1 MLEGQ
6 TDAQLLRRYVGEGA
20 GDAFTALVQRHLSLA
35 YGVARRHCNDAAL
48 ASEVAQKV
56 FITLAKRAVWLT
68 SHPSLGGWVHQTA
81 LNLAQHELRSER
93 RRRQREQVALQLGT
107 CMKEDESLF
116 ATIMPVLD
124 EALLDLRAG
133 DREILLLRFF
143 GNKTLRETGAALGI
157 TSDTAQKRVAKALD
171 ALSEQFRRRGFRVAG
186 AAALGLAM
194 QQASAHAVPV
204 GLAAGTSQAA
214 LAAGTAKCFGNLTVP
229 LIKLMSIT
237 KLQTAVLCLTVAGIP
252 LGYQWHSVARARQD
266 AQDLNNRL
274 AALRVEVDTNER
286 GGNRAAARVAALKD
300 RLAGNIASHT
310 PANTPPKTPTAYVWD
325 ENSPYVRVPKE
336 IMSRVR
342 FAPFATRTNRDG
354 KNEQYQLPPLQADGS
369 PQPALEA
376 SLGLSDAETQQLRT
390 LCQTEFQ
397 QFQQLVS
404 AHSQVT
410 EGTWGGGN
418 LPTATLNTGA
428 FADDGAQLRDQFQ
441 QQLASLL
448 GPDRA
453 NAFWEQ
459 ASPTLSNLFDD
470 FGANPQKLQ
479 LIDNPN
485 GLELMTATS
494 TGATIGALSQRN
506 GLPLPPEL
514 QAYVSAWT
522 IPSNGQPNGQAN
534 VSVQQQ

>member
-35 YGVARRHCNDAAL
+35 YGVALRHCNDAAL

-157 TSDTAQKRVAKALD
+157 TADTAQKRVAKALD

-186 AAALGLAM
+186 AAALGLAL
-194 QQASAHAVPV
+194 QQVSAHALPA
-204 GLAAGTSQAA
+204 GLAAGTTQAA
-214 LAAGTAKCFGNLTVP
+214 LAAGTAKSLVHLTVP
-229 LIKLMSIT
+229 LIKLMSLT
-237 KLQTAVLCLTVAGIP
+237 KVQIAVLCLTIAGIP
-252 LGYQWHSVARARQD
+252 LGYQWCSVARARQD

-286 GGNRAAARVAALKD
+286 GGNRVAARVAALND
-300 RLAGNIASHT
+300 RLAENIASHT
-310 PANTPPKTPTAYVWD
+310 PSDPPSKTPTAYVWD

-354 KNEQYQLPPLQADGS
+354 KIEQYQLPPLQADGN
-369 PQPALEA
+369 PQSALEA
-376 SLGLSDAETQQLRT
+376 ALGLSEAEAQQLRA

-404 AHSQVT
+404 AHSQTT

-418 LPTATLNTGA
+418 LPTVTLNTTA
-428 FADDGAQLRDQFQ
+428 FANDGAQERDQFQ
-441 QQLASLL
+441 QQLASLI
-448 GPDRA
+448 GPERA
-453 NAFWEQ
+453 DAFWEQ
-459 ASPTLSNLFDD
+459 ASPTLGNLFND
-470 FGANPQKLQ
+470 FGANPRQLE
-479 LIDNPN
+479 LIDNPS
-485 GLELMTATS
+485 GLELMTASS
-494 TGATIGALSQRN
+494 TGSTIGALTQRN

-514 QAYVSAWT
+514 QAYVNVWT
-522 IPSNGQPNGQAN
+522 AAQNAQPNGQAN
-534 VSVQQQ
+534 APAGP

>member
-35 YGVARRHCNDAAL
+35 YGVALRHCNDAAL

-157 TSDTAQKRVAKALD
+157 TADTAQKRVAKALD
-171 ALSEQFRRRGFRVAG
+171 ALSEQFRRRGFRIAG
-186 AAALGLAM
+186 VAALGLAL
-194 QQASAHAVPV
+194 QQASAHAVPAN
-204 GLAAGTSQAA
+204 LASGATQAA
-214 LAAGTAKCFGNLTVP
+214 LAVGTAKCFGNLTVP
-229 LIKLMSIT
+229 LIKLMSLT
-237 KLQTAVLCLTVAGIP
+237 KVQTTLLCLTVAGIP
-252 LGYQWHSVARARQD
+252 LGYQLHTLSYARQNTR
-266 AQDLNNRL
+266 DLNNNL
-274 AALRVEVDTNER
+274 AALRVEMDANER
-286 GGNRAAARVAALKD
+286 GSSHAMARVAAIRD
-300 RLAGNIASHT
+300 R
-310 PANTPPKTPTAYVWD
+310 PAKKSATHSPPSKQAIAYVWD
-325 ENSPYVRVPKE
+325 ENSPYVRVPKD
-336 IMSRVR
+336 IMSRVH

-354 KNEQYQLPPLQADGS
+354 RIEHYQLPPLQADGT

-376 SLGLSDAETQQLRT
+376 ALGLSDAESQQLRA

-397 QFQQLVS
+397 QLQQLVS
-404 AHSQVT
+404 THSQVT
-410 EGTWGGGN
+410 EGTWAGGS
-418 LPTATLNTGA
+418 LPTATLNTTA
-428 FADDGAQLRDQFQ
+428 FADDGAQARDQFQ

-459 ASPTLSNLFDD
+459 TSPTLSNLFND
-470 FGANPQKLQ
+470 FGANPRQLE
-479 LIDNPN
+479 LIDNPS
-485 GLELMTATS
+485 GLELMTASS
-494 TGATIGALSQRN
+494 TGSTIGALTQRN
-506 GLPLPPEL
+506 GVPLPPEL
-514 QAYVSAWT
+514 QAYASAWT
-522 IPSNGQPNGQAN
+522 TPPNGQPNGQA
-534 VSVQQQ
+534 SVAGRQQ

>member
-1 MLEGQ
+1 MFEGQ
-6 TDAQLLRRYVGEGA
+6 TDAQLLSRYVGEGSE
-20 GDAFTALVQRHLSLA
+20 DAFTTLVQRHLSLA
-35 YGVARRHCNDAAL
+35 YGVALRHSYDAAL
-48 ASEVAQKV
+48 AGEVAQKV
-56 FITLAKRAVWLT
+56 FITLAKQAVWLT
-68 SHPSLGGWVHQTA
+68 SHPSLGGWIHRTA
-81 LNLAQHELRSER
+81 LNLAQHERRAEW
-93 RRRQREQVALQLGT
+93 RRRQREQVAIQLGT

-116 ATIMPVLD
+116 ARIMPELD

-143 GNKTLRETGAALGI
+143 GNRTLRETGAALGI

-186 AAALGLAM
+186 AAALGLAL
-194 QQASAHAVPV
+194 QQASAYAVPA

-237 KLQTAVLCLTVAGIP
+237 KVQTAVLCLTVAGIP
-252 LGYQWHSVARARQD
+252 LGYQLHSLASARKTTEE
-266 AQDLNNRL
+266 LNGRL
-274 AALRVEVDTNER
+274 AALRVDVDASER
-286 GGNRAAARVAALKD
+286 GAARVASRVTAMQNRRSETAKT
-300 RLAGNIASHT
+300 RS
-310 PANTPPKTPTAYVWD
+310 PAKPPPERANPYGWD
-325 ENSPYVRVPKE
+325 ENSPYLRVPKE
-336 IMSRVR
+336 IMSRVH

-354 KNEQYQLPPLQADGS
+354 KIEQYQLPPLQADGT

-376 SLGLSDAETQQLRT
+376 ALGLSDAESQQLRT
-390 LCQTEFQ
+390 LCQTDFQ

-404 AHSQVT
+404 THSQVSQ
-410 EGTWGGGN
+410 GVWGGGN
-418 LPTATLNTGA
+418 MPTVTLNTGA

-485 GLELMTATS
+485 GLELMTSTS

-522 IPSNGQPNGQAN
+522 IPPNDQPNGQAN
-534 VSVQQQ
+534 VSPHQQ